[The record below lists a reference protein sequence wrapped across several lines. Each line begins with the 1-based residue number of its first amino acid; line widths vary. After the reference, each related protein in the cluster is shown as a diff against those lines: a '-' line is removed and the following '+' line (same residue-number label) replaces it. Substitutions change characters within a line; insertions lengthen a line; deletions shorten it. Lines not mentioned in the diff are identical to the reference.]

1 MATSDESTSR
11 HGARPYVL
19 AWAALVL
26 LTLSSFGAHLLPLG
40 AFATPVAL
48 AIALAKA
55 TIVVLVFMHLLEEA
69 FSIRCVAVL
78 NAVWVALLC
87 LGIIADVGWR

>member
-1 MATSDESTSR
+1 M
-11 HGARPYVL
+11 L
-19 AWAALVL
+19 AWVALVL
-26 LTLSSFGAHLLPLG
+26 LTLVSFGAHHLPLG

-48 AIALAKA
+48 SIALVKA
-55 TIVVLVFMHLLEEA
+55 SIVALVFMHLLEEA

-87 LGIIADVGWR
+87 AGIIADVGWR